1 MKRKYMKSSANFV
14 EGLVMNAK
22 ENVETFCQKY
32 KTEGILIW
40 PSLLANVHQDMRIA
54 VMKILP

>member
-1 MKRKYMKSSANFV
+1 MKSSANFV

-22 ENVETFCQKY
+22 EKVETFCQKY